1 MFHPIWTLQVVL
13 ADNGGGAPGGGSGFA
28 TALLPILIIFVLFW
42 FLLIR
47 PQRREQLKR
56 EAMLKAIKPTDR
68 VVTNG
73 GFYGVVTSVD
83 REEGSVVLRIDETN
97 NVKAKVALW
106 AIHRVLTSEPQG
118 QSAKS

>member
-1 MFHPIWTLQVVL
+1 MFQPIWTLQVLL
-13 ADNGGGAPGGGSGFA
+13 ADNGGGAAGGGGGFA

-83 REEGSVVLRIDETN
+83 RQEGSVVLRIDEAN

-106 AIHRVLTSEPQG
+106 AIQRVLTSEPSG
-118 QSAKS
+118 QSAKP

>member
-1 MFHPIWTLQVVL
+1 MFHPIWISHVLL
-13 ADNGGGAPGGGSGFA
+13 ADNGGGGAAGGGSFA

-42 FLLIR
+42 LLLIR
-47 PQRREQLKR
+47 PQRREQAKR
-56 EAMLKAIKPTDR
+56 DAMLKAIKPTDR

-83 REEGSVVLRIDETN
+83 REEGSVVLRIDEAN

-106 AIHRVLTSEPQG
+106 AIHRVLTSEPSG
-118 QSAKS
+118 QSGKS

>member
-13 ADNGGGAPGGGSGFA
+13 ADNGGGAPGGGFA
-28 TALLPILIIFVLFW
+28 TALLPVLAIFVLFW

-47 PQRREQLKR
+47 PQRREQVKR
-56 EAMLKAIKPTDR
+56 EQMLKAIKPTDR
-68 VVTNG
+68 VITNG

-83 REEGSVVLRIDETN
+83 REEGSVVLRIDEAN

-106 AIHRVLTSEPQG
+106 AIHRVLTNEPSS